1 MITDDEPSMDDCI
14 RVPGEEQPQG
24 EPIQWSRQAAVEL
37 SLHLMAWPELDVPHW
52 PGGQAWHKLKFTP
65 GCHGC

>member
-1 MITDDEPSMDDCI
+1 MSTDDCI
-14 RVPGEEQPQG
+14 LVPGEEQLQG

-52 PGGQAWHKLKFTP
+52 PGRPGLAQAEVHPRLP
-65 GCHGC
+65 SLLRP